1 MRVSL
6 GRRRQLK
13 GLNRRVRGRH
23 RMDGNG
29 VKRVDQSTID
39 AARQGDRMAQSVLVS
54 ALQDPWF
61 RMCLSLLRDAEQARD
76 ATQETALRV
85 LRLLPQFRGES
96 SITTWSMGI
105 AINVVREMRRKRRPE
120 SPPNGELPDVA
131 SAGGGPDDAASLSEQ
146 QRVLRAAL
154 SELSER
160 QREAVVCRYFEELS
174 TEETAEIMGC
184 APGTVKATLHQALR
198 ALKAKV
204 KQLA

>member
-1 MRVSL
+1 
-6 GRRRQLK
+6 
-13 GLNRRVRGRH
+13 
-23 RMDGNG
+23 
-29 VKRVDQSTID
+29 
-39 AARQGDRMAQSVLVS
+39 MAQSVLVS
-54 ALQDPWF
+54 ALQDPWY
-61 RMCLSLLRDAEQARD
+61 RMCLSLLRDAELARD

-120 SPPNGELPDVA
+120 FGDVPDVA
-131 SAGGGPDDAASLSEQ
+131 SDIAGPEATATALENKKALS
-146 QRVLRAAL
+146 AAL
-154 SELSER
+154 AELSDR

-174 TEETAEIMGC
+174 TEETAKIMQC

-198 ALKAKV
+198 ALKQKV

>member
-1 MRVSL
+1 MD
-6 GRRRQLK
+6 
-13 GLNRRVRGRH
+13 VRG
-23 RMDGNG
+23 NST
-29 VKRVDQSTID
+29 VDASTIEL
-39 AARQGDRMAQSVLVS
+39 ARRGDRMAQAVLLS
-54 ALQDPWF
+54 ALQDPWY
-61 RMCLSLLRDAEQARD
+61 RMCLSLLRDAEGARD

-120 SPPNGELPDVA
+120 FGEVPDVA
-131 SAGGGPDDAASLSEQ
+131 GDGGTPDDAASLTEQ
-146 QRVLRAAL
+146 QKVLRAAMSDL
-154 SELSER
+154 SDR

-174 TEETAEIMGC
+174 TEETAKIMGC

-198 ALKAKV
+198 ALKTKV